1 MTNKVQLVLGTIG
14 KHASKVLPLSIVIG
28 LCIPQLAEIAQPLLA
43 PALLVSLTISL
54 VRIETEALFKSL
66 FRWQWVVLLCGW
78 ILVLSPVI
86 VWLVL
91 QLFSLPESI
100 TKAALITA
108 AAPPVTACAAIA
120 IFLNIDAAI
129 AVVITI
135 VTMLL
140 VPLSLPPIVYYLAGL
155 QIEIGLWQ
163 VSLRLAAFI
172 FAAFILASLI
182 KKLVGSSR
190 IHRQRSVFDGISVIF
205 IGIFIIGVM
214 HGVTEMFFRQP
225 LYMSKVLAVSTCL
238 VLGLNILGTA
248 LFWRFGPRT
257 ALAIG
262 LASGNCNM
270 GLVYLILMD
279 QAPLDL
285 LVFFAVG
292 QVPMYFIPSLLAPA
306 IRRILAR

>member
-1 MTNKVQLVLGTIG
+1 MTNKVQFVLGTIG
-14 KHASKVLPLSIVIG
+14 KHASNVLPLSIVIG

-66 FRWQWVVLLCGW
+66 FRWQWIVLLCVW
-78 ILVLSPVI
+78 VLILSPVI

-163 VSLRLAAFI
+163 VSLRLAAFV
-172 FAAFILASLI
+172 FASFILASLI
-182 KKLVGSSR
+182 KKLVGRTR

-214 HGVTEMFFRQP
+214 HGVTGMFFRQP
-225 LYMSKVLAVSTCL
+225 LYMSKVLVVSILL

-257 ALAIG
+257 ALAVG

-292 QVPMYFIPSLLAPA
+292 QVPMYFIPSLLAPF
-306 IRRILAR
+306 IRGILAR